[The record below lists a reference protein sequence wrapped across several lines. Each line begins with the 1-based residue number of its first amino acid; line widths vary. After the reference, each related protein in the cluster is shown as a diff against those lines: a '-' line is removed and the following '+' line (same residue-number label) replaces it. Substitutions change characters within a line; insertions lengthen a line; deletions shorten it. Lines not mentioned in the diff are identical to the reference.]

1 MWLLYQI
8 AIAVVLVVIG
18 PLLVLRRGRHYLKS
32 LPGRLGSY
40 SGPVPD
46 SPLWIHAVSVGEVG
60 VAATLARILPKDLP
74 LILTT
79 VTPTGQSRARSSLGD
94 RAAVTYLP
102 FDLGFAIT
110 RFLNRFRPQAL
121 ILVEG
126 DSWPLLLARVK
137 ARGLPVV
144 VVNGRV
150 SDTSFRRMQRW
161 QTLLA
166 PILGP
171 VDRFGMQSA
180 EDRQRLITLGVAPD
194 RVEIT
199 GNLKFDTP
207 LPQAQPEIES
217 AIRRLAD
224 TRPIIIAG
232 STMQGEE
239 PTLLEAFERVGG
251 GGNALLVLAPRHP
264 ERWNDVE
271 RLVRERRLRLLRRS
285 QLDDANK
292 APDVLL
298 LDSLGELAAIYAVGI
313 GCFVGGTLVAT
324 GGHNP
329 LEPALHAVPIAVGPS
344 MENFREIA
352 LAFDRAHAWRR
363 VTGADDLAAAWMDW
377 LTNPAAATDLGA
389 RGAEV
394 VAANQGALSR
404 TADFLQPFLDSLARP
419 GANRRDADR

>member
-8 AIAVVLVVIG
+8 AIAVILVVIG
-18 PLLVLRRGRHYLKS
+18 PLLVVRRGRHYLKS
-32 LPGRLGSY
+32 MPARLGSY
-40 SGPVPD
+40 TGPVPE

-60 VAATLARILPKDLP
+60 VATTLARVLPKDLP
-74 LILTT
+74 LLLTT
-79 VTPTGQSRARSSLGD
+79 VTPTGQSRAQYALGD

-102 FDLGFAIT
+102 FELGFAIN
-110 RFLNRFRPQAL
+110 RFLNRFRPRAL

-126 DSWPLLLARVK
+126 DLWPLLLARVK
-137 ARGLPVV
+137 ARALPIV

-150 SDTSFRRMQRW
+150 SDLSFRRMQRW
-161 QTLLA
+161 QRLLA
-166 PILGP
+166 PILQP

-180 EDRQRLITLGVAPD
+180 EDRQRLLNLGVAAD
-194 RVEIT
+194 RVEVT

-207 LPQAQPEIES
+207 LPRARPEIES

-224 TRPIIIAG
+224 ARPVIIAG

-239 PTLLEAFERVGG
+239 PTVLEAFERVGA

-271 RLVRERRLRLLRRS
+271 RLVRERRLRVLRRS
-285 QLDDANK
+285 QIDDAHTQT
-292 APDVLL
+292 DVLL

-313 GCFVGGTLVAT
+313 GCFVGGTLVPT

-352 LAFDRAHAWRR
+352 AAFDRADAWRR
-363 VTGADDLAAAWMDW
+363 VTGADDLAAAWKDW
-377 LTNPAAATDLGA
+377 LSHPIAATDLGS
-389 RGAEV
+389 RGAAV
-394 VAANQGALSR
+394 VTDNQGALRR
-404 TADFLQPFLDSLARP
+404 TADFLQPILDSVARP
-419 GANRRDADR
+419 PAHR